1 MVTREEY
8 VAGLHEV
15 FDPIADTVSKHHP
28 KATHWGDGAFHY
40 YGFGNGT
47 YIQVPDPMG
56 DGGVHTE
63 FRNNLIQAGTEIV
76 EWQGP
81 TQPLADPFMFGHRID
96 WSDRP

>member
-15 FDPIADTVSKHHP
+15 FDPLLEQVKKYHP
-28 KATHWGDGAFHY
+28 KAVHWGDGAHHY
-40 YGFGNGT
+40 YSFGDGT
-47 YIQVPDPMG
+47 YVQVPDPMG
-56 DGGVHTE
+56 DGGVHAN
-63 FRNNLIQAGTEIV
+63 FRANLEQSGTELV

-81 TQPLADPFMFGHRID
+81 GSPLADPYMFGNRIP